1 MNWKHRNAF
10 GITQFPLYMKMNLF
24 FSGRGQ
30 KILIAAS
37 LVLLILAASLEAFP
51 SPQWMQGGHSARI
64 TGVACSSDGTMI
76 ASTSEDGTL
85 KIWSTNGT
93 LLRTLTVQTNILTA
107 VAWSPDG
114 SKLAAGTYSGG
125 SIRVGMTTH
134 VGMGLTLL
142 WQAPNGW
149 TADDVNLV
157 RVITNR
163 FKVTALAFTP
173 DSARLASGCAV
184 GSNLVVSVTDGSFVT
199 SRQVYNSRPS
209 AVTSV
214 AFSSAGLM
222 ASGCEDASIR
232 VYNSSWSQ
240 SWSTTT
246 AHTTNV
252 TTVAFSADGSLLA
265 TASLDQTIKVWS
277 TSAWTLQQ
285 TLTGHTDGVNSV
297 AFSPDG
303 QKIVSGCVDGTIKV
317 WALSGECLVTIVGHA
332 LPVTGAVFSTDGTR
346 VVSASEDSTIRLW
359 STNGSAVCTL
369 GGQSHCIG
377 PVVFSPDGMLC
388 ASAGDDQTIQVRN
401 GSDGTLVSTM
411 PGHTNFV
418 SSLAFSPDST
428 KLASG
433 GGPLDPTIKLWRI
446 SDGALLSTIVA
457 TTNGVMALAWS
468 PDATT
473 LASGGDSVE
482 QSIKLWSAIDGG
494 LRRTLSGHTNGVTA
508 LAFSSDGNLL
518 ASGGRRFEHA
528 VKVWAVTNG
537 TLFRSLAG
545 HANNIEAVA
554 FAPDGNSLASG
565 SSGPNSLKV
574 WRLSDSSSRNFGTGT
589 NPVSAVAFSP
599 DGATLASSDR
609 DSIKFWNVASGT
621 VSETVTQ
628 NAYRV
633 TSVAFSPNGNFFVYG
648 REDATVLLSTNI
660 YGALGQPA
668 LAFVNFTPPSL
679 PGGAGFSASVQPW
692 THYII
697 QSSTNLTGWTYL
709 LRAASGSNTLS
720 VSGLPV
726 ANDPAVFLRAVT
738 PP

>member
-1 MNWKHRNAF
+1 MRTK
-10 GITQFPLYMKMNLF
+10 LF
-24 FSGRGQ
+24 LSGRMQ
-30 KILIAAS
+30 KTLIGAS
-37 LVLLILAASLEAFP
+37 LGLAMLASTVKAYP
-51 SPQWMQGGHSARI
+51 PPQWMQGGHSARI
-64 TGVACSSDGTMI
+64 TGVACSPDGAMI
-76 ASTSEDGTL
+76 ASASEDGTL
-85 KIWSTNGT
+85 KLWSTNGT
-93 LLRTLTVQTNILTA
+93 LVRTLTVQSNILTA
-107 VAWSPDG
+107 IAWSPDG
-114 SKLAAGTYSGG
+114 SKVAAGTYAGG
-125 SIRVGMTTH
+125 SVKVGSTTH

-142 WQAPNGW
+142 WQAPSGW
-149 TADDVNLV
+149 TAGGVSLV
-157 RVITNR
+157 RVITNG
-163 FKVTALAFTP
+163 FKVTALAFTS
-173 DSARLASGCAV
+173 DSARLACGCAL
-184 GSNLVVSVTDGSFVT
+184 GSNVVVSSADGSVVA
-199 SRQVYNSRPS
+199 SRQAYNSRPS

-214 AFSSAGLM
+214 AFSSSGMM
-222 ASGCEDASIR
+222 ASGCEDATIR

-240 SWSTTT
+240 LWSTTT
-246 AHTTNV
+246 AHSTNV
-252 TTVAFSADGSLLA
+252 TAVAFSADGSLLA

-277 TSAWTLQQ
+277 TSAWTLRQ
-285 TLTGHTDGVNSV
+285 TLTGHAEGVNAV

-317 WALSGECLVTIVGHA
+317 WAVSGECLVTIVGHA
-332 LPVTGAVFSTDGTR
+332 LPVTGAVFSSDGRR

-369 GGQSHCIG
+369 GGQSHCLG
-377 PVVFSPDGMLC
+377 PVVFSPDGRLC
-388 ASAGDDQTIQVRN
+388 ASAGDEQTIQVRN
-401 GSDGTLVSTM
+401 GSDGTLVSLL
-411 PGHTNFV
+411 PGHTDFV

-433 GGPLDPTIKLWRI
+433 GGPLEPTIKLWRI
-446 SDGALLSTIVA
+446 SDGALLSTLGA

-468 PDATT
+468 PDGTT

-518 ASGGRRFEHA
+518 ASGGRRFEHV

-554 FAPDGNSLASG
+554 FAPDDNSLASG

-574 WRLSDSSSRNFGTGT
+574 WRLSDSSARNLGTGT
-589 NPVSAVAFSP
+589 NPVTAVAFSP
-599 DGATLASSDR
+599 DGSTLASSDR
-609 DSIKFWNVASGT
+609 ESIKFWNVASGT
-621 VSETVTQ
+621 VRETVTQ
-628 NAYRV
+628 NAYGV

-648 REDATVLLSTNI
+648 REDATVLLSSNI

-668 LAFVNFTPPSL
+668 LAFVNFTPPSVS
-679 PGGAGFSASVQPW
+679 GGAAFSASVHPW
-692 THYII
+692 TRYLIE
-697 QSSTNLTGWTYL
+697 SSTNLTGWTYL
-709 LRAASGSNTLS
+709 LRAARGSNTLS

-726 ANDPAVFLRAVT
+726 TNAPAVFLRAVT